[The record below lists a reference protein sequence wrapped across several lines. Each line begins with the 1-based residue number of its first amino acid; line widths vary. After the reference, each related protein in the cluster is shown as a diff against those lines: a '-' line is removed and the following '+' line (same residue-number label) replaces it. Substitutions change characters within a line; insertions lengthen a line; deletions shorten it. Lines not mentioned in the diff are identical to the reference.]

1 MNTAVKYTLAGI
13 AAVILGFISLGIIH
27 PEIEYESRVQINA
40 PIAKA
45 FDIFTD
51 TAMMKHWMPGFVS
64 FKPLEG
70 EIHTKGSKQLL
81 VLNLNNEKIEITET
95 LEDYSYP
102 KLYQF
107 HAQNT
112 LLNSTN
118 TIIFEGDS
126 LQCNMTIKTKASGNN
141 FMLRS
146 MFVFTE
152 PIFKQQQDSTYTLLK
167 RTIESHLDN
176 HKINQ

>member
-1 MNTAVKYTLAGI
+1 MNAAVKYTLAGI
-13 AAVILGFISLGIIH
+13 AAVILGFVSLGIIH
-27 PEIEYESRVQINA
+27 PEIEYESRVQISA
-40 PIAKA
+40 PVTKA
-45 FDIFTD
+45 FDIFID
-51 TAMMKHWMPGFVS
+51 TSMMKHWMPGFVS

-70 EIHTKGSKQLL
+70 KMLTKGSKQLL
-81 VLNLNNEKIEITET
+81 VLNLNNEQIEITET
-95 LEDYSYP
+95 VEDYSYP
-102 KLYQF
+102 KFYKF

-126 LQCNMTIKTKASGNN
+126 IHCSLTVKTKASGNN

-176 HKINQ
+176 HNINQ

>member
-13 AAVILGFISLGIIH
+13 AAVILGFVSLGIIH
-27 PEIEYESRVQINA
+27 PEIEYESRVEINA
-40 PIAKA
+40 PVAKA
-45 FDIFTD
+45 FDVFID

-70 EIHTKGSKQLL
+70 KIHTKGSTQLL
-81 VLNLNNEKIEITET
+81 VLNLNNEQFEITET

-102 KLYQF
+102 KLYKF

-118 TIIFEGDS
+118 TLIFEGDS
-126 LQCNMTIKTKASGNN
+126 LRSSLTIKTKASGNN

-146 MFVFTE
+146 MFVFTK
-152 PIFKQQQDSTYTLLK
+152 PIFKQQQDSTYLLLK
-167 RTIESHLDN
+167 KTIESH
-176 HKINQ
+176 